1 MRKLVSLLLA
11 LIMMLALVPSAFAAE
26 PYTLDIYWIGN
37 GDNPE
42 IRADVEE
49 AINKYIEP
57 LIDARVSFHI
67 VNWDDYEKEV
77 IDVLL
82 NKETRKKAKMDLV
95 FTADWKGYTDLAEA
109 KALLPLGD
117 LLESNGQDILKTL
130 PEGFWSGVTYKGQI
144 YGVPTNKELCVPQ
157 GFIVNK
163 TAADAIGWD
172 LSKDEIKSTADLEP
186 WLKAYKEKYPD
197 SYPYLMDMDPPGRW
211 VDEPWINDWSGLEN
225 NAIAMRMAKLD
236 SGEFD
241 ETVYSIFETPEEEE
255 HIRLMYKWAQAGYI
269 NPDAVHTT
277 KSDGEVLFGKGDFL
291 VYTMAVKG
299 NNTKGIE
306 LYTEKH
312 QEGAEPFEVA
322 EIIMQPKYIVTA
334 HTAGSMFAIP
344 SSPEVNPDL
353 AMKYLNLMHSDAT
366 LVNLMLFGVEGVNY
380 EKVDDLKVR
389 NTDKAWYT
397 LHGGAW
403 TVGDVTLQ
411 KVLETEDPEKNPKLI
426 EFAADATETAS
437 LGFRFNK
444 KKLKDETDKVNEAV
458 KTYFN
463 PLMCGATDPDDP
475 EKGIEAG
482 KKALKEAGIDKLR
495 DAAQEQ
501 YEKWKNAQW

>member
-1 MRKLVSLLLA
+1 MRKLVSLF
-11 LIMMLALVPSAFAAE
+11 LALVMVLAMAPAAFAVE
-26 PYTLDIYWIGN
+26 PETLDIYWIGN

-42 IRADVEE
+42 VREGVEA
-49 AINKYIEP
+49 AINEYIEP
-57 LIDARVSFHI
+57 LINAHVVFHI
-67 VNWDDYEKEV
+67 VGWDDYEKDV
-77 IDVLL
+77 IDVLIDK
-82 NKETRKKAKMDLV
+82 NSRKEAKMDLV
-95 FTADWKGYTDLAEA
+95 FTADWKGYSDLVEA

-117 LLESNGQDILKTL
+117 ELEQNGKDILASL
-130 PEGFWSGVTYKGQI
+130 PEGFWNGVKIKGSV
-144 YGVPTNKELCVPQ
+144 YGVPTNKELCVPM

-172 LSKDEIKSTADLEP
+172 LEKDEIKTTADLEP
-186 WLKAYKEKYPD
+186 WLKAYKEQFPD

-225 NAIAMRMAKLD
+225 NAISMRMAKLE

-255 HIRLMYKWAQAGYI
+255 HIRLMYDWVQKGYI
-269 NPDAVHTT
+269 NPDAANTT
-277 KSDGEVLFGKGDFL
+277 KSEGEVLFGKGDFL
-291 VYTMAVKG
+291 VYTMALKG

-344 SSPEVNPDL
+344 SSPQVNPDL
-353 AMKYLNLMHSDAT
+353 AMKYLNLMHSDST

-389 NTDKAWYT
+389 TTDKSWYT
-397 LHGGAW
+397 VHGGAW

-426 EFAADATETAS
+426 EFAKDATETAS

-444 KKLKDETDKVNEAV
+444 KKLKDETDAVNEV
-458 KTYFN
+458 IRTYFN
-463 PLMCGATDPDDP
+463 PLMCGAVDPDDP
-475 EKGIEAG
+475 EKGIEAA
-482 KKALKEAGIDKLR
+482 KKALQDAGIETLR
-495 DAAQEQ
+495 EAAQEQ
-501 YEKWKNAQW
+501 YEQWKKAQW